1 MNLLYKKYILIV
13 SSTALF
19 ISSCATTTQTP
30 SATATTM
37 ANTKVPPTSTP
48 IPASPT
54 PKTGDANQLA
64 PDLAYPILLEQV
76 KQSDPNFDFTNLR
89 WTFVKTTSY
98 DPYSNAESDLINSM
112 YDAFNS
118 NDYEQA
124 TQLANQILEDNYL
137 LPDPH
142 FVLLQIYEK
151 SGDQKNADFHSY
163 FLKGLIASISKLGNG
178 RTPESAF
185 IIIQFE
191 EEYFL
196 LDILGIQN
204 GQQSF
209 QEINGIPYD
218 IFEGVDENTNETITL
233 YFDIT
238 IPYQWLNKSAPQGP
252 QVP

>member
-1 MNLLYKKYILIV
+1 
-13 SSTALF
+13 
-19 ISSCATTTQTP
+19 
-30 SATATTM
+30 
-37 ANTKVPPTSTP
+37 
-48 IPASPT
+48 
-54 PKTGDANQLA
+54 
-64 PDLAYPILLEQV
+64 
-76 KQSDPNFDFTNLR
+76 
-89 WTFVKTTSY
+89 
-98 DPYSNAESDLINSM
+98 M
-112 YDAFNS
+112 YDAFNN

-178 RTPESAF
+178 STPESAF

-218 IFEGVDENTNETITL
+218 IFEGVDESTNETITL